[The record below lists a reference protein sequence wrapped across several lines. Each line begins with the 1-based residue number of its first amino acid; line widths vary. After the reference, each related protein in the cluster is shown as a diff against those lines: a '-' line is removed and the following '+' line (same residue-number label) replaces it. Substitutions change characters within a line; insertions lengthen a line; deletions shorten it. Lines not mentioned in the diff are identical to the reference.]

1 MVMGPSAGLILAD
14 LGAEVIKVEPLGGD
28 KTRRL
33 TGSGAGYF
41 PMYNR
46 NKRSI
51 SIDLQ
56 LAPGREIAT
65 RLATAADILIE
76 NFRPGAMEKL
86 GLGYADLCEANPGLI
101 YCSAKGFLK
110 GPYEHRVAL
119 DEVVQMMGGLAYM
132 TGPPGQPLRAGS
144 SVVDIVGGMFAVIGA
159 LSALEVRRRTGR
171 GRHVTSSL
179 FESTVFL
186 VGQHMAQYAV
196 TGEPALPMPVRVPAW
211 AIYDIFETGDGGQVF
226 VGVVSDS
233 QWQKFCAMFGLREL
247 AQDNSLKSNPARVA
261 RRDEILRTVRELF
274 LRYRKTELLEKLE
287 AAGLPF
293 SGINRPEDMF
303 TDPHLCAGNGLLEV
317 RIPGGRPATRLPA
330 LPLEF
335 DGDRLALRRQAP
347 QAGEHTAEVLRE
359 QGYRDS
365 EIQNLFAGR
374 IVAGPAPGAGDA
386 SG

>member
-51 SIDLQ
+51 CIDLQ
-56 LAPGREIAT
+56 SERGREIAT

-86 GLGYADLCEANPGLI
+86 GLGYTDLCEANPGLI

-211 AIYDIFETGDGGQVF
+211 AIYDIFETRDGGQVF
-226 VGVVSDS
+226 AGVVSDS
-233 QWQKFCAMFGLREL
+233 QWAKFCEMFGLREL
-247 AQDNSLKSNPARVA
+247 AQDDSLKSNPARVA

-274 LRYRKTELLEKLE
+274 LRYTKTELLEKLE

-293 SGINRPEDMF
+293 SGINKPEDMF
-303 TDPHLCAGNGLLEV
+303 TDPHLCAGSGLLEV
-317 RIPGGRPATRLPA
+317 RIHGAASTRLPA

-335 DGDRLALRRQAP
+335 DGDRFALRRQAP
-347 QAGEHTAEVLRE
+347 QPGEHTAEVLRE
-359 QGYRDS
+359 HGYSDS
-365 EIQNLFAGR
+365 DIQSLFAGR
-374 IVAGPAPGAGDA
+374 IVAGPAPCAGDTT
-386 SG
+386 G